1 MIILVAGLPGSGKT
15 FFAER
20 LAQELDLVY
29 INSDQVRLAL
39 NASGKY
45 SPAERLLV
53 YKQMLVQ
60 TTEAIEENRDIMVD
74 ATFFHHTMREMFIR
88 LADAYNVPIHVIE
101 VVADEKLI
109 RQRLQTPRKYSEAD
123 FAVYEKVRE
132 DFEGITMPHL
142 ILESTNNNV
151 DEMLKTAMRYINS
164 DGKRS

>member
-20 LAQELDLVY
+20 LAQELDMIY

-45 SPAERLLV
+45 SPSEKLLV

-60 TTEAIEENRDIMVD
+60 TTEAIEDNRDVIVD
-74 ATFFHHTMREMFIR
+74 ASFFHHSMREMFVR
-88 LADAYNVPIHVIE
+88 LADAYNLVIYVIE
-101 VVADEKLI
+101 IVADEKLI
-109 RQRLQTPRKYSEAD
+109 RQRLQRPRKYSEAD

-142 ILESTNNNV
+142 TLESTNDNL

-164 DGKRS
+164 DGRRS